1 MANTSTITVKAA
13 AVKSNRQTMSPRR
26 DTVEF
31 LKKFAR
37 IYTYTTMMPIGLG
50 AFMAN

>member
-1 MANTSTITVKAA
+1 MANSSTITVKAA
-13 AVKSNRQTMSPRR
+13 AVKSDRPTVSPRR

>member
-1 MANTSTITVKAA
+1 MPNSSTTIKGKA
-13 AVKSNRQTMSPRR
+13 VGSNRPALSPKR

-37 IYTYTTMMPIGLG
+37 IYTYSAMMPIGLG

>member
-1 MANTSTITVKAA
+1 MPNSSTTIKGKA
-13 AVKSNRQTMSPRR
+13 VSDSRLTMSPKR